1 MIRRCN
7 RKWFSMLPEVVAC
20 KRISLPCNDT
30 CALFVHLLRRM
41 LSRLLSSVLT
51 LFSFCVKMNNTIIIC
66 RPSRRSRADASGEK
80 TRGGVGKIEEKN
92 DNA

>member
-1 MIRRCN
+1 
-7 RKWFSMLPEVVAC
+7 MLPEVVAC

-51 LFSFCVKMNNTIIIC
+51 LFSFCVKMNNTIINYAGLVGVVTQM
-66 RPSRRSRADASGEK
+66 PVVKRRAGA
-80 TRGGVGKIEEKN
+80 GVK
-92 DNA
+92 